1 MVSSHTFVS
10 RNPETKEKRKLLM
23 RFKSENKQSRITIHR
38 SLTFPLKLSV
48 FSMYVSAICKAS
60 RILGATEKR

>member
-1 MVSSHTFVS
+1 
-10 RNPETKEKRKLLM
+10 M

-48 FSMYVSAICKAS
+48 FPMYVSAICKAS